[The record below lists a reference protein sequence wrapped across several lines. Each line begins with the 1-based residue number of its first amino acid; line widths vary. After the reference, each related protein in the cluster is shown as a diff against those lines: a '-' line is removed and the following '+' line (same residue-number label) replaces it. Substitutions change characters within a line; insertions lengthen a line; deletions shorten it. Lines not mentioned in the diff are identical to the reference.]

1 MVIERDGNASSVPLG
16 RGFRADATTSDDDG
30 VARGLLDRSEGHPDR
45 PARLTLMGKASRRK
59 KISPS
64 AAHPAYRAPVPFRER
79 PFEGIPAEVQL
90 VAMREFIPCA
100 TMAGRTTQEHGA
112 VDFDFA
118 TLLPDGHAAMVRGD
132 GRILVG
138 LQTRFHSGDL
148 SHDAGGALAAAIAR
162 QLEGEEGMV
171 SVDVRDPAP
180 RLQDMLDS
188 AVVADLQVLDDFEYW
203 FDPEAEVTPE
213 MEEALRQNRDDV
225 IPTAEVPGVPGMYWC
240 RMNRTFIRYVTDYP
254 ESQLFAALA
263 RLQVG
268 GRARIG
274 KNSRFVGAF
283 RACGLAIPVFE
294 IDEGAR
300 PEDVAE
306 DAQALASALSAALE
320 ITEALT
326 VDERRAR
333 DGLISRQVTIR

>member
-1 MVIERDGNASSVPLG
+1 
-16 RGFRADATTSDDDG
+16 
-30 VARGLLDRSEGHPDR
+30 
-45 PARLTLMGKASRRK
+45 MGKASRRK
-59 KISPS
+59 KISPT
-64 AAHPAYRAPVPFRER
+64 AAEAGGRPAYRAPVPFQER
-79 PFEGIPAEVQL
+79 PFEGLPAEVQL

-100 TMAGRTTQEHGA
+100 TMAARTIQEHGA
-112 VDFDFA
+112 VDLDFA

-148 SHDAGGALAAAIAR
+148 SHDAGGALAAAISL
-162 QLEGEEGMV
+162 QLDGGEGMV

-180 RLQDMLDS
+180 RLQDLLDPT
-188 AVVADLQVLDDFEYW
+188 VGADLQVLQDFEYW

-213 MEEALRQNRDDV
+213 MEQALRQNRDDV
-225 IPTAEVPGVPGMYWC
+225 VPTAEVPGVPGMYWC
-240 RMNRTFIRYVTDYP
+240 RMNHTFIRYVTDHP

-263 RLQVG
+263 RLQVQ

-274 KNSRFVGAF
+274 QDSRFVGAF

-300 PEDVAE
+300 PEDVAG
-306 DAQALASALSAALE
+306 DARALADALSEALE
-320 ITEALT
+320 VTGPLT
-326 VDERRAR
+326 ADERRAR
-333 DGLISRQVTIR
+333 DGLVSRQVTIR